1 MIPQG
6 YTPEEFERVITQA
19 ALAVRALIYVE
30 LYN

>member
-6 YTPEEFERVITQA
+6 YTPEEFARVVTRA
-19 ALAVRALIYVE
+19 TLAVRALIYVE